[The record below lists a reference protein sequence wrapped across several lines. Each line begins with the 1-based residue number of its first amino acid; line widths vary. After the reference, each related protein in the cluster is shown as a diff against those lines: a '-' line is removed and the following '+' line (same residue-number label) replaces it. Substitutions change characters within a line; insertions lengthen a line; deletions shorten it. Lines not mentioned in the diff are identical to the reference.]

1 MAKAKK
7 TEDDLFAEI
16 REEVKSEPKPT
27 KKAAPK
33 PKAEPKEED
42 VVEEAKEEV
51 KAEPKKQA
59 TAKTF
64 QKPASKFSD
73 KDMIPCKSVTS
84 GGLSYMGN
92 SGTNYRWE
100 DQGVIEYVAYEDL
113 KREAQSAN
121 PNNYLYYPRFIVVDA
136 DFVEEF
142 PKLEEF
148 YSKFY
153 QEGGDFEAIL
163 NLPDNQMTEE
173 IAKLPKGCK
182 ECIKGIIATQ
192 IDEGTL
198 DSVKKIKTLDEI
210 FGTNNL
216 LKLASN

>member
-16 REEVKSEPKPT
+16 REEVKSEPKP
-27 KKAAPK
+27 KKTTAK
-33 PKAEPKEED
+33 PKAEPEEE
-42 VVEEAKEEV
+42 VVEEVKEEV

-84 GGLSYMGN
+84 GGLSFMGN

-153 QEGGDFEAIL
+153 QDGGDFEAIL
-163 NLPDNQMTEE
+163 KLPDVQMAEA
-173 IAKLPKGCK
+173 ISKLPKGCK
-182 ECIKGIIATQ
+182 ECIKGIVATQ
-192 IDEGTL
+192 IDEGAL
-198 DSVKKIKTLDEI
+198 DSVKKIKTLDGI

-216 LKLASN
+216 LKLASD